1 MVVVKQR
8 VEKKGVV
15 VAAEIRRSVVFVA
28 QGWITLCGRAYFQ
41 ESHDYHP
48 IPLAP
53 PNPELEPSPNHPQ
66 AVLAES
72 RHQP

>member
-28 QGWITLCGRAYFQ
+28 QGWITLSYVNASQNEFVSETQ
-41 ESHDYHP
+41 TF
-48 IPLAP
+48 I
-53 PNPELEPSPNHPQ
+53 
-66 AVLAES
+66 
-72 RHQP
+72 

>member
-28 QGWITLCGRAYFQ
+28 QGWITLWIY
-41 ESHDYHP
+41 
-48 IPLAP
+48 LLL
-53 PNPELEPSPNHPQ
+53 N
-66 AVLAES
+66 
-72 RHQP
+72 

>member
-28 QGWITLCGRAYFQ
+28 QGWITVSLRAYV
-41 ESHDYHP
+41 
-48 IPLAP
+48 IARLGLA
-53 PNPELEPSPNHPQ
+53 
-66 AVLAES
+66 
-72 RHQP
+72 